1 MCSSAFIKLKWV
13 FLCFEFALMLL
24 DIEGNIANL
33 LKRKVWT
40 H

>member
-1 MCSSAFIKLKWV
+1 
-13 FLCFEFALMLL
+13 MLL